1 MRLQA
6 IAFLIHASMRGKRL
20 RSAAV
25 VGGLAVGM
33 LALGLAAVAGL
44 GTARSLRRHLES
56 LFPEQRVVLRSK
68 TIEAFTLQAETMSIT
83 PETVEAVRALPGVV
97 RVCPEA
103 TARFPLS
110 GRGNLFGKTYSTD
123 ITITGIEAW
132 LLGDEAPP
140 DFAYRPESGKPIP
153 AVLSYYFLDLYNIA
167 LAESNNLP
175 KFSPSA
181 IIGKH
186 IDLILGE
193 STLQPADETRRTQV
207 VPSVIAGLTRNPD
220 LLGLLVPLDAVEA
233 FNTWYGITDKR
244 YRQLH
249 VELASS
255 EAVEAVKPA
264 LDKLGLE
271 MQDRMAPWRK
281 ALTVV
286 RLVAAA
292 FVGLGVLVF
301 ALALAYLAST
311 ITWML
316 SERRRE
322 LALFRALGASPRQ
335 VLTLLATEV
344 GVISLL
350 GIGLGIGAAA
360 AGLCAANRVYL
371 GWRGDRVFLPESL
384 FAVPWWWMAL
394 LGLSCWALAM
404 VLSLSQVLASTRTP
418 ISNALTKN
426 G

>member
-140 DFAYRPESGKPIP
+140 DFAYRPESGKP
-153 AVLSYYFLDLYNIA
+153 
-167 LAESNNLP
+167 
-175 KFSPSA
+175 K
-181 IIGKH
+181 IG
-186 IDLILGE
+186 
-193 STLQPADETRRTQV
+193 R
-207 VPSVIAGLTRNPD
+207 
-220 LLGLLVPLDAVEA
+220 
-233 FNTWYGITDKR
+233 
-244 YRQLH
+244 
-249 VELASS
+249 ASC
-255 EAVEAVKPA
+255 
-264 LDKLGLE
+264 
-271 MQDRMAPWRK
+271 R
-281 ALTVV
+281 
-286 RLVAAA
+286 
-292 FVGLGVLVF
+292 
-301 ALALAYLAST
+301 
-311 ITWML
+311 
-316 SERRRE
+316 ER
-322 LALFRALGASPRQ
+322 
-335 VLTLLATEV
+335 V
-344 GVISLL
+344 
-350 GIGLGIGAAA
+350 
-360 AGLCAANRVYL
+360 
-371 GWRGDRVFLPESL
+371 
-384 FAVPWWWMAL
+384 
-394 LGLSCWALAM
+394 
-404 VLSLSQVLASTRTP
+404 
-418 ISNALTKN
+418 
-426 G
+426 